1 MEVDD
6 GGVLREPVGQ
16 LVDCVDVRVQFRS
29 AEVQVVVVVVQH
41 NLAGTEGSV
50 VVGLVRSSG
59 VCGFVEVAAN
69 ALGCGVVIRPS
80 VGCGVYVAKTVGRL
94 IFMLG
99 VGGTDSL
106 YDGALKDFAGLVW
119 QAGAGEIGSGFQV
132 CLRGG

>member
-6 GGVLREPVGQ
+6 GGVLREPVCQ
-16 LVDCVDVRVQFRS
+16 LADCVDVRVQFRS
-29 AEVQVVVVVVQH
+29 AEVQVAVVVVQH

-50 VVGLVRSSG
+50 VIDLVRRSG
-59 VCGFVEVAAN
+59 VCGFVELLQN

-80 VGCGVYVAKTVGRL
+80 VGRGVYVAKTVGRL

-99 VGGTDSL
+99 VGGAYSL

-119 QAGAGEIGSGFQV
+119 QASAGEIDSGFQV
-132 CLRGG
+132 CLCGG